1 MNTLFIGPYRQ
12 TDGWGMATRA
22 YIKALGTK
30 NINLTTRPVYLGN
43 PDPSFNDDEIIKYEH
58 TRFDHYDVVI
68 QKTLPHCLFLNKT
81 FGKNIGLFV
90 LETNDISKSSCVQD
104 INRMDELWVPSEIEK
119 KCLIKSGITKPI
131 KVISQPLDTDFIS
144 ANKDHK
150 LDFASVLDGMYKF
163 YFVGENNDRKNILDL
178 VLAFSLAFD
187 YTDPVCLIIKTSKS
201 GMNPTQAR
209 EQLETEINNFK
220 MKLSL
225 GNKYKKEFI
234 ITDNLSY
241 KDIIGLHNAC
251 DCFVA
256 PSYGE
261 AFCRPAAEALVLGKT
276 PIVNQ
281 NTGMKDYIND
291 SNGFLVKSHKV
302 PVIVN
307 DRPLSKNFDIYNA
320 SEYWYKPDI
329 YDMIDK
335 LRLVYNMNKNKDKE
349 LTNKQNNGMSS
360 VNNFS
365 YTNIGKNLCI

>member
-1 MNTLFIGPYRQ
+1 MQ
-12 TDGWGMATRA
+12 
-22 YIKALGTK
+22 KLGLARILPQK
-30 NINLTTRPVYLGN
+30 ELT
-43 PDPSFNDDEIIKYEH
+43 
-58 TRFDHYDVVI
+58 
-68 QKTLPHCLFLNKT
+68 
-81 FGKNIGLFV
+81 
-90 LETNDISKSSCVQD
+90 
-104 INRMDELWVPSEIEK
+104 
-119 KCLIKSGITKPI
+119 
-131 KVISQPLDTDFIS
+131 SQ
-144 ANKDHK
+144 
-150 LDFASVLDGMYKF
+150 
-163 YFVGENNDRKNILDL
+163 R
-178 VLAFSLAFD
+178 
-187 YTDPVCLIIKTSKS
+187 
-201 GMNPTQAR
+201 
-209 EQLETEINNFK
+209 LETEINNFK